1 MNNKDANHSKH
12 LFGLIS
18 TFGFRLLESRPNK
31 KIRVF
36 WVTGLK
42 ILSRVKAHNFFFWKK
57 YNFMCFERHFA
68 LTQVF
73 FILAYDKPTC
83 YMQKFNILASL
94 SGVLAEQAGLSF
106 TWLDTL
112 KTDFL
117 MTIYLVQKH
126 LFSALAVQLLANS

>member
-1 MNNKDANHSKH
+1 
-12 LFGLIS
+12 
-18 TFGFRLLESRPNK
+18 
-31 KIRVF
+31 
-36 WVTGLK
+36 
-42 ILSRVKAHNFFFWKK
+42 
-57 YNFMCFERHFA
+57 MCFERHFA